1 MLNPATFNA
10 KIAINIS
17 HHVDASAPNAQGM
30 YDWYYEYD
38 VFEFT
43 NKQHTSALT
52 VRSYS
57 NTPFEASFID
67 LNSRQPECIVL
78 DDTLKPL
85 FLFAIQYLKK
95 SGKTK
100 INYLSAHGYALL
112 PPSI

>member
-1 MLNPATFNA
+1 MLKPTTCNA

-43 NKQHTSALT
+43 DQQHASALT

-67 LNSRQPECIVL
+67 LNNRQHEIIAL

-85 FLFAIQYLKK
+85 FQFAIQFLKK